1 MNFLIL
7 NSLIILITISCSIFQ
22 TKRISS
28 DLNKEI
34 QNVCLDSYGA
44 GRIIVNKHKYVF
56 RFDTALSMKDHKWM
70 MGLNFPI
77 YGEEVF
83 EFDWDN
89 DGTLKYTASFE
100 KRILQDKSGVDPEK
114 LETFL
119 KKWSEFINEVIQLQY
134 TKNYKAKYDWKL
146 TSKHLEATS
155 KVDASNTVKIVFQNK
170 TSKGHFGR
178 FDIVL
183 QSNKPEDTFKLEM
196 IVRECLEKS
205 E

>member
-1 MNFLIL
+1 MNYIIL
-7 NSLIILITISCSIFQ
+7 NIFIFIFLTSCAAFQ
-22 TKRISS
+22 TKRVSS
-28 DLNKEI
+28 NLNKEI

-83 EFDWDN
+83 EFDWDS
-89 DGTLKYTASFE
+89 DGKLNYTATFE
-100 KRILQDKSGVDPEK
+100 KRILQDKKGVDPEK
-114 LETFL
+114 LEIFL

-134 TKNYKAKYDWKL
+134 TKDYQSSYAWKL
-146 TSKHLEATS
+146 SSKSLEATS
-155 KVDASNTVKIVFQNK
+155 KVDAMSSVKIIFQNK
-170 TSKGHFGR
+170 TNQGHFGR
-178 FDIVL
+178 FDIIL
-183 QSNKPEDTFKLEM
+183 QSNKEEEKFKLEM
-196 IVRECLEKS
+196 IVRECLEKT